1 MMRRNAFITLLFALA
16 VTMTLFGCHG
26 DSGDGVMER
35 PDYTSIDFKLALS
48 PELLKFYNVQATYT
62 SISEEDKTV
71 EITNET
77 WRVTE
82 KVEGYR
88 NIDFKLKVLATVKS
102 QEPRLDEK
110 VDEYALTCEYS
121 AEYYTKPTSAKRMA
135 QVTLDKKLKK
145 TGVTTFLA
153 ENPVI
158 TLVNYQK
165 NNNP

>member
-1 MMRRNAFITLLFALA
+1 MRKNTFITLLFAL
-16 VTMTLFGCHG
+16 VITMSLSCCHG

-35 PDYTSIDFKLALS
+35 PDYTSIDYKLTLS
-48 PELLKFYNVQATYT
+48 SELLKFYDIQATYT
-62 SISEEDKTV
+62 TISEEDKTV
-71 EITNET
+71 EINNET

-88 NIDFKLKVLATVKS
+88 NIDFKLKVIATAKT

-135 QVTLDKKLKK
+135 QETLNKKVKK
-145 TGVTTFLA
+145 SGVTAYLS
-153 ENPVI
+153 EHPVI